1 MDILLFDTAIRDQLM
16 PLTLTKALS
25 GIRMGIFTGMERWN
39 LISGT
44 RVQVLTDTYL
54 AELYDPLELRDF
66 LMIDS
71 SVIVTE
77 ALVESLL
84 SLDNGEGLFDNNGL
98 IGGRVLPGALPE
110 FGDDFSSL
118 FSQKR
123 SFELVKR
130 IDLPCH
136 VFQWNAEVLEF
147 DFRLVTKGRAS
158 AGGYDSVQMSNPSN
172 IFIEEGAVLD
182 FCILNAS
189 HGPIYVGKGAT
200 IMEGSTIRGP
210 FALCDTATVKMGTK
224 IYGATTIGPGCVAG
238 GEIKNAIMM
247 GYTNK
252 AHDGY
257 LGDSAIGEWC
267 NLGAGT
273 SNSNVKNTAGEVK
286 LWNYHQR
293 AFVSAGNKGG
303 LVMGDYSRTAINTSI
318 NTGTVAG
325 VCCNIFGEGLTP
337 KIIPNFTWGTKELS
351 RYEFDKA
358 LKDISKWKQMKNK
371 LFSES
376 EISILKYVFDNYND

>member
-1 MDILLFDTAIRDQLM
+1 MD
-16 PLTLTKALS
+16 
-25 GIRMGIFTGMERWN
+25 
-39 LISGT
+39 
-44 RVQVLTDTYL
+44 
-54 AELYDPLELRDF
+54 LYDPLELQDF
-66 LMIDS
+66 LMVDS
-71 SVIVTE
+71 SVLVTE

-84 SLDNGEGLFDNNGL
+84 NLRTGEGLFDVNGL
-98 IGGRVLPGALPE
+98 IGGRVLPRGYPE
-110 FGDDFSSL
+110 YGDDFDLL

-123 SFELVKR
+123 SIEKVKR
-130 IDLPCH
+130 LDLPCH
-136 VFQWNAEVLEF
+136 IFQWNNEVLEF
-147 DFRLVTKGRAS
+147 DFKLVSKGRAS
-158 AGGYDSVQMSNPSN
+158 AGDYHSVQMSNPSN
-172 IFIEEGAVLD
+172 IFIEEEANLAY
-182 FCILNAS
+182 CILNAS

-200 IMEGSTIRGP
+200 IMEGSLIRGP
-210 FALCDTATVKMGTK
+210 FALCESATVKMGTK
-224 IYGATTIGPGCVAG
+224 VYGATTIGPGCVAG

-273 SNSNVKNTAGEVK
+273 SNSNVKNTGGDVK
-286 LWNYHQR
+286 LWNYHQQ

-303 LVMGDYSRTAINTSI
+303 LIMGDYSRTAINTSI

-337 KIIPNFTWGTKELS
+337 KVIPSFTWGTKELS

-358 LKDISKWKQMKNK
+358 LKDISNWKQMKNK
-371 LFSES
+371 VFSEH
-376 EISILKYVFDNYND
+376 EIAVLKYVFDNYND